1 MQIALTYLCV
11 AQNLNL
17 PLFLTI
23 QCFFITG
30 IRQEQAGSF
39 AFPAN
44 RGIVRQHIEDMET
57 EVFLPDFGDG
67 QEQRPIGIWGQ
78 RHLRYIREHRIAL
91 YTELLTSGRLNAYLA
106 NLNEEAEAMLS
117 RLVKE
122 LAEKEGVTEKLK
134 AEDGMKWVQAMN
146 NIRNRAAEV
155 VYNDLIYN

>member
-1 MQIALTYLCV
+1 MEINYKKSIIHQSV
-11 AQNLNL
+11 
-17 PLFLTI
+17 
-23 QCFFITG
+23 G
-30 IRQEQAGSF
+30 G
-39 AFPAN
+39 
-44 RGIVRQHIEDMET
+44 EDMET

>member
-1 MQIALTYLCV
+1 MEINYKKSVIHQTV
-11 AQNLNL
+11 
-17 PLFLTI
+17 
-23 QCFFITG
+23 G
-30 IRQEQAGSF
+30 G
-39 AFPAN
+39 
-44 RGIVRQHIEDMET
+44 EDMET
-57 EVFLPDFGDG
+57 EVILPDFGDG
-67 QEQRPIGIWGQ
+67 QKQRPIGIWGQ

-106 NLNEEAEAMLS
+106 ELNEEAEAMLF

>member
-1 MQIALTYLCV
+1 MEIEYRKSVIHQTV
-11 AQNLNL
+11 
-17 PLFLTI
+17 
-23 QCFFITG
+23 G
-30 IRQEQAGSF
+30 G
-39 AFPAN
+39 
-44 RGIVRQHIEDMET
+44 EDMET

>member
-1 MQIALTYLCV
+1 MEIEYKKSVIHQTV
-11 AQNLNL
+11 
-17 PLFLTI
+17 
-23 QCFFITG
+23 G
-30 IRQEQAGSF
+30 G
-39 AFPAN
+39 
-44 RGIVRQHIEDMET
+44 EDMET
-57 EVFLPDFGDG
+57 EVFLPDFEDG

-106 NLNEEAEAMLS
+106 ELNEEAEAMLF

-146 NIRNRAAEV
+146 NIRNRATEV

>member
-1 MQIALTYLCV
+1 MEIEYRKSVIHQTV
-11 AQNLNL
+11 
-17 PLFLTI
+17 
-23 QCFFITG
+23 G
-30 IRQEQAGSF
+30 G
-39 AFPAN
+39 
-44 RGIVRQHIEDMET
+44 EDMET

-78 RHLRYIREHRIAL
+78 RHLRYIREHGIAL

-106 NLNEEAEAMLS
+106 ELNEEAGAMLS
-117 RLVKE
+117 RLVKQ

-134 AEDGMKWVQAMN
+134 AENGMKWVQAMN

>member
-1 MQIALTYLCV
+1 MEIEYKKSVIHQTV
-11 AQNLNL
+11 
-17 PLFLTI
+17 
-23 QCFFITG
+23 G
-30 IRQEQAGSF
+30 G
-39 AFPAN
+39 
-44 RGIVRQHIEDMET
+44 EDMET
-57 EVFLPDFGDG
+57 EVFLPDFEDG

-106 NLNEEAEAMLS
+106 ELNEEAEAMLF